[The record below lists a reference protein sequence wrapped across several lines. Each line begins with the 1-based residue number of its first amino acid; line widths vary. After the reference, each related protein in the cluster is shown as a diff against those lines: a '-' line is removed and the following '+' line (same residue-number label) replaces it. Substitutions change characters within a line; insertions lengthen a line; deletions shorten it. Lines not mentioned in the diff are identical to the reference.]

1 VKSATGARRYNVEVS
16 PRVEIEHGVL
26 EGEARDTYLAF
37 RGIPYAA
44 PPVGTLRFA
53 PPAPPEAWSGV
64 RAATKFGPS
73 SLQGSSLAAGLS
85 AEGAESE
92 DCLYLNV
99 FTRALGARKR
109 PVLFWIHGGAYTV
122 GSSGVPLYEGGPL
135 VDLGD
140 VVVVTHNYRLGAFGF
155 LDLGEPGERFGAL
168 PNVAILDHIAALEW
182 VQRNIERFGGDP
194 DNVTLFG
201 ESAGGSSVATML
213 IAPAART
220 LFHRA
225 IAQSPAIYPSLP
237 SRERSAETT
246 GRLLAQ
252 LELAPGDVERLRS
265 LPAAQINAAQ
275 RAIEMAGLGWRAFF
289 PVRHAASL
297 PREASEVLADPSTP
311 KKPLIIG
318 SNRDEWNLFDAP
330 NIARW
335 DQPLAREAMV
345 EKVCRMVQGLDAGR
359 AAELCASYE
368 RSRRALALPHHER
381 ALLRAIEGDL
391 RFRMAAVRL
400 AETHV
405 HAEIPVYVYMFTY
418 ESPALRGALG
428 ACHALELPFVFGTY
442 RAPLQDRFAGS
453 GPAVE
458 ALSATLMQSWLSFA
472 ERDRPEQP
480 ADFKRYDLH
489 QRPTMLFD
497 RECRLAW
504 DPLGE
509 ERAAWEGIL

>member
-1 VKSATGARRYNVEVS
+1 MN
-16 PRVEIEHGVL
+16 PRVETEYGL
-26 EGEARDTYLAF
+26 LAGEARAGHLAF
-37 RGIPYAA
+37 LGIPYAA
-44 PPVGTLRFA
+44 PPLGALRFA
-53 PPAPPEAWSGV
+53 PPTQPEAWSGV
-64 RAATKFGPS
+64 REATKYGPS
-73 SLQGSSLAAGLS
+73 SLQGSTMAAGLG
-85 AEGAESE
+85 AEGSESE

-122 GSSGVPLYEGGPL
+122 GSSGVPLYDGGPL
-135 VDLGD
+135 VELGD
-140 VVVVTHNYRLGAFGF
+140 VVLVTHNYRLGAFGF
-155 LDLGEPGERFGAL
+155 LDLGEQSERFGAL
-168 PNVAILDHIAALEW
+168 PNVAILDHLAALEW

-194 DNVTLFG
+194 DNVTVFG
-201 ESAGGSSVATML
+201 ESAGASSAATML

-220 LFHRA
+220 LFRRT
-225 IAQSPAIYPSLP
+225 IAQSPAIYPTLP

-246 GRLLAQ
+246 HRLLAK

-275 RAIEMAGLGWRAFF
+275 RAIEADGLGWRAFF

-297 PREASEVLADPSTP
+297 PREPDEVFADPSTP
-311 KKPLIIG
+311 KRPLIVG

-335 DQPLAREAMV
+335 NQPLAREALV
-345 EKVCRMVQGLDAGR
+345 AKVCRLVAGLDAGR
-359 AAELCASYE
+359 AAQLCETYE
-368 RSRRALALPHHER
+368 RSRRELGLPHHER

-400 AETHV
+400 AELHLRAEMPV
-405 HAEIPVYVYMFTY
+405 HVYMFTY

-453 GPAVE
+453 GPSVE

-472 ERDRPEQP
+472 EYGRPELP
-480 ADFKRYDLH
+480 ADFLRYELNT
-489 QRPTMLFD
+489 RPTMLFD
-497 RECRLAW
+497 RQCRLAR

-509 ERAAWEGIL
+509 ERAAWEGLL